1 MKMGKFEIAAT
12 QFSNKKREKNNGNNK
27 KNQTGSAILTKLQ
40 ATNFFKRALLC
51 EYVTSKFTEF

>member
-1 MKMGKFEIAAT
+1 MGTI
-12 QFSNKKREKNNGNNK
+12 K